1 MPKPFNASL
10 KSTAL
15 VLLAAFAPAGLA
27 AQSGGGPADDRD
39 SPEARAELLVRLIE
53 KVAFDE
59 KSDPT
64 VLGDIDLRRAPES
77 VLKIAR
83 ALKEDRIDV
92 KVAGQEIDLV
102 LDLLRKVSGLNINVS
117 KRAKEK
123 LDEEGPRLDLDLR
136 GLPLE
141 NVLNLLAMQLGEY
154 RFIIRYGT
162 LMLVL
167 KEEYRPRKVLRVY
180 SVSDLIRVPP
190 DFPAPKLGLGSGDE
204 N

>member
-1 MPKPFNASL
+1 MPKPSNASL

-123 LDEEGPRLDLDLR
+123 LDEEGPRLDLDLH

-167 KEEYRPRKVLRVY
+167 
-180 SVSDLIRVPP
+180 
-190 DFPAPKLGLGSGDE
+190 
-204 N
+204 